1 MFTSKI
7 SIKAWAIYR
16 EIVKP
21 LYEKTLTKTKEAIDL
36 AKRNYFSQAVKS
48 SYEYY
53 KAIERGVV
61 KFIKI
66 KDFFTGESEIQ
77 ERKVISLEDYGYEKK
92 SDRVTRASQFVF
104 IDLEKAMVGKVREF
118 ISFNVSQLIW

>member
-1 MFTSKI
+1 MFTSQI

-16 EIVKP
+16 EICPKKEQE
-21 LYEKTLTKTKEAIDL
+21 LSQDKEAKAL
-36 AKRNYFSQAVKS
+36 ERRNYFSQAVKA
-48 SYEYY
+48 SYEYF
-53 KAIERGVV
+53 KAIKKGVV

-66 KDFFTGESEIQ
+66 LDLFTGEAEIQ
-77 ERKVISLEDYGYEKK
+77 ERKVMSLEDYDYEKK
-92 SDRVTRASQFVF
+92 TDRVTKASQFVF